1 MNHEKYNDKECI
13 YGDNGCLYVINQYKV
28 NFNLERCTMR
38 SENPFYND
46 CMVRD
51 KNNTSN
57 QTFKVLSGKNWKKK
71 LK

>member
-1 MNHEKYNDKECI
+1 
-13 YGDNGCLYVINQYKV
+13 
-28 NFNLERCTMR
+28 
-38 SENPFYND
+38 
-46 CMVRD
+46 MVRD